1 MKIVTLLITLF
12 TFTFSNEIE
21 NIKKCEKIQLS
32 RYTVL
37 VSCHKMDY
45 IIEYKLED
53 DEEKDNVN
61 KITALTVNDKKII
74 MDKSKIK

>member
-1 MKIVTLLITLF
+1 MKILILLMAFL
-12 TFTFSNEIE
+12 TFSFSNEFSK
-21 NIKKCEKIQLS
+21 IKNCEKIQLS

-37 VSCHKMDY
+37 VSCHQIDY
-45 IIEYKLED
+45 IIEYTLQD
-53 DEEKDNVN
+53 DEEKDNIK

>member
-1 MKIVTLLITLF
+1 MKIVLF
-12 TFTFSNEIE
+12 LFMIFTFSFSAEFEKMKN
-21 NIKKCEKIQLS
+21 CEKVQLS

-37 VSCHKMDY
+37 VSCHQIDY

-53 DEEKDNVN
+53 DEEKDNIK

-74 MDKSKIK
+74 INKSKIK